1 MGQEEQESLSWSFQR
16 EVRYNQLNTDN
27 LVFLKT
33 MMEINFLKFILYRKM
48 FRIYRAW
55 DTGYMGNASDSF
67 DLKIIEE
74 WDESIPKILV
84 EITKWIG
91 MLKTVPNIKP
101 REDFFEDIC
110 AIKDDVDWGNSE
122 IDKIYEELL
131 KVTEEYRLI
140 ISEVH
145 NEST

>member
-1 MGQEEQESLSWSFQR
+1 MEREKDLGWSFQR

-48 FRIYRAW
+48 FRIQRAW
-55 DTGYMGNASDSF
+55 ETCYMGVENEPFNPSVVSGWERE
-67 DLKIIEE
+67 LPGIIIE
-74 WDESIPKILV
+74 L
-84 EITKWIG
+84 TKWVE

-101 REDFFEDIC
+101 RPDFFEDIYG
-110 AIKDDVDWGNSE
+110 IKDDADWEDSDTTGAYDN
-122 IDKIYEELL
+122 LL
-131 KVTEEYRLI
+131 KVAEEYKLVLAG
-140 ISEVH
+140 VH